1 MFICIRTNMD
11 LITNK
16 VTLDLS
22 FSIPGD
28 YLSEYEN
35 VTEHPDGVQY
45 ICENEKN
52 PLHLFH
58 TVFQPL
64 VYGVVFLLGLT
75 GNGLLLTVLLKRRS
89 NLRITE
95 IYLLHLALADLLLL
109 FTFPFAVTQGAA
121 GWLFGTF
128 LCKLLGLINRLNL
141 MCGSLLLACI
151 GFDRYLAIV
160 HAIPSV
166 QARRPR
172 TVHLTCGLL
181 WLICL
186 SVTIPNTVFLSV
198 EKEVSDPTR
207 LSCDY
212 HNYGIHA
219 SNWLLTSR
227 FLTHLL
233 CFFLPLVIMGYC
245 YTSIIITLCQSQRSL
260 EKQGAIRLAL
270 LVTLVFCLCWL
281 PYNITVFMHTLVVLG
296 VMPEQDCH
304 AHDTLNRA
312 LLVTESIG
320 FSHCCLNP
328 ILYAFIGVRFRRD
341 LLQLLAKTKCLRAC
355 LSGLQR
361 KSLNR
366 MSITEAITTTTSSQY
381 I

>member
-1 MFICIRTNMD
+1 MID
-11 LITNK
+11 LK
-16 VTLDLS
+16 D
-22 FSIPGD
+22 FD
-28 YLSEYEN
+28 YPN
-35 VTEHPDGVQY
+35 VTEGPDEVDQY
-45 ICENEKN
+45 TCRNENN

-75 GNGLLLTVLLKRRS
+75 GNGLLLTVLLKRRR

-109 FTFPFAVTQGAA
+109 FTLPFAVTQGVS
-121 GWLFGTF
+121 GWLFGNF

-141 MCGSLLLACI
+141 VCGSLLLACI

-160 HAIPSV
+160 HAIPSL

-172 TVHLTCGLL
+172 TVHLTCALL

-186 SVTIPNTVFLSV
+186 SVTIPNMVFLSV
-198 EKEVSDPTR
+198 EEENNSTR
-207 LSCDY
+207 FSCSY
-212 HNYGIHA
+212 NNHGIHA
-219 SNWLLTSR
+219 SNWMLVSR

-233 CFFLPLVIMGYC
+233 CFILPLVIMGYC

-281 PYNITVFMHTLVVLG
+281 PYNITVFMDTLVILE
-296 VMPEQDCH
+296 VMPERSCYSK
-304 AHDTLNRA
+304 ASRERA
-312 LLVTESIG
+312 LIVTQSIG

-341 LLQLLAKTKCLRAC
+341 LLHLLAKTKCLRVC

-366 MSITEAITTTTSSQY
+366 MSVTEAVTSTTSNQY

>member
-1 MFICIRTNMD
+1 M
-11 LITNK
+11 
-16 VTLDLS
+16 
-22 FSIPGD
+22 
-28 YLSEYEN
+28 
-35 VTEHPDGVQY
+35 TERPDGVQY
-45 ICENEKN
+45 TCDKQKDQ
-52 PLHLFH
+52 LDLFH

-89 NLRITE
+89 KLRITE
-95 IYLLHLALADLLLL
+95 IYLLHLAVADLLLL
-109 FTFPFAVTQGAA
+109 LTLPFAVTQGIA

-141 MCGSLLLACI
+141 VCGSLLLACI

-160 HAIPSV
+160 HAIPSL
-166 QARRPR
+166 QSRRPR
-172 TVHLTCGLL
+172 SVHLTCVLL

-186 SVTIPNTVFLSV
+186 SVSIPNMVFLSV
-198 EKEVSDPTR
+198 AEEANNPSR
-207 LSCDY
+207 LSCNY

-245 YTSIIITLCQSQRSL
+245 YTSIVITLCQSQRSL

-296 VMPEQDCH
+296 AMPQQDCH
-304 AHDTLNRA
+304 GHDTLNGA
-312 LLVTESIG
+312 LIVTESIG

-341 LLQLLAKTKCLRAC
+341 LLQLLAKTKCLRGC

-366 MSITEAITTTTSSQY
+366 KSVTEAITTSTSNQY

>member
-1 MFICIRTNMD
+1 MEQ
-11 LITNK
+11 ITNK
-16 VTLDLS
+16 LTIDLN
-22 FSIPGD
+22 FSED
-28 YLSEYEN
+28 YFSEYEN
-35 VTEHPDGVQY
+35 MTEQPDGVQY
-45 ICENEKN
+45 TCENEKN

-58 TVFQPL
+58 TVFRPL

-109 FTFPFAVTQGAA
+109 FTLPFAITQGAA

-160 HAIPSV
+160 HAIPSL

-172 TVHLTCGLL
+172 TVHLTCVLL

-186 SVTIPNTVFLSV
+186 SLAIPNMVFLSV
-198 EKEVSDPTR
+198 RKEVNSTR

-281 PYNITVFMHTLVVLG
+281 PYNITVFTHTLVVLG
-296 VMPEQDCH
+296 VMPKLDCH
-304 AHDTLNRA
+304 AHDALNRA
-312 LLVTESIG
+312 LIVTESIG

-355 LSGLQR
+355 LSGLQS

-366 MSITEAITTTTSSQY
+366 MSITEAITTTTSNQY

>member
-1 MFICIRTNMD
+1 MSSY
-11 LITNK
+11 
-16 VTLDLS
+16 LDLKYRDLDLDLDLDLD
-22 FSIPGD
+22 PD
-28 YLSEYEN
+28 YEN
-35 VTEHPDGVQY
+35 MTEGPDGVDQY
-45 ICENEKN
+45 TCGNEKN

-58 TVFQPL
+58 AVFLPL

-75 GNGLLLTVLLKRRS
+75 GNGLLLTVLLKRRRH
-89 NLRITE
+89 LRITE
-95 IYLLHLALADLLLL
+95 IYLLHLSLADLLLL
-109 FTFPFAVTQGAA
+109 FTFPFAVTQGVT

-141 MCGSLLLACI
+141 VCGSLLLACI

-160 HAIPSV
+160 HAIPSL

-172 TVHLTCGLL
+172 TVHLTCALL

-186 SVTIPNTVFLSV
+186 SVTIPNVVFLSV
-198 EKEVSDPTR
+198 EEDEGNHTR
-207 LSCDY
+207 FSCSY
-212 HNYGIHA
+212 HNHGLHA
-219 SNWLLTSR
+219 NNWMLTSR

-233 CFFLPLVIMGYC
+233 CFVLPLVIMGYC
-245 YTSIIITLCQSQRSL
+245 YTSIVITLCQSQKSL

-281 PYNITVFMHTLVVLG
+281 PYNITIFVDTLVVLG
-296 VMPEQDCH
+296 AMPERGCYGQ
-304 AHDTLNRA
+304 ASRERA
-312 LLVTESIG
+312 VMVTESIG
-320 FSHCCLNP
+320 FFHCCLNP

-341 LLQLLAKTKCLRAC
+341 LMQLLARTQCLRVC

-366 MSITEAITTTTSSQY
+366 MSVTEAVTSTTSNQY

>member
-1 MFICIRTNMD
+1 MD
-11 LITNK
+11 QITKEVIFYFQNPDEFEFDN
-16 VTLDLS
+16 T
-22 FSIPGD
+22 
-28 YLSEYEN
+28 
-35 VTEHPDGVQY
+35 TEGPDGVDQY
-45 ICENEKN
+45 TCVNETN

-64 VYGVVFLLGLT
+64 VYGVVFLLGLS

-109 FTFPFAVTQGAA
+109 VTIPFAVTQGVT

-141 MCGSLLLACI
+141 VCGSLLLACI

-160 HAIPSV
+160 HAIPSL

-172 TVHLTCGLL
+172 TVHLTCALL

-186 SVTIPNTVFLSV
+186 SVTIPNMVFLSV
-198 EKEVSDPTR
+198 KEDDDNPTR
-207 LSCDY
+207 FSCSY

-219 SNWLLTSR
+219 NNWLLVSR

-233 CFFLPLVIMGYC
+233 CFVLPLVIMAYC
-245 YTSIIITLCQSQRSL
+245 YTSIIITLCQSQKSL
-260 EKQGAIRLAL
+260 EKRGAIRLAL

-281 PYNITVFMHTLVVLG
+281 PYNIAVFIDTLVVLG
-296 VMPEQDCH
+296 AMPEQDCH
-304 AHDTLNRA
+304 GQASRERA
-312 LLVTESIG
+312 LIVTQSIG

-341 LLQLLAKTKCLRAC
+341 LLQLLAKIKCLRVC

-366 MSITEAITTTTSSQY
+366 MSVTEAVTTTTSNQY